1 MDKIMHGVGEQ
12 KAGVAPLPTTSMD
25 LPQIALPLF
34 ANHRLMQ
41 VKERTRGARLSGLSG
56 MPAAAQLAGL
66 LGVPARLEHGR
77 QSQMLQAPNV
87 SLETCVRMIWC
98 II

>member
-34 ANHRLMQ
+34 ANHRLMPGQ
-41 VKERTRGARLSGLSG
+41 RTHKGGAL
-56 MPAAAQLAGL
+56 
-66 LGVPARLEHGR
+66 VRLERDASCCPACGVVGGTR
-77 QSQMLQAPNV
+77 PAGTWAAEPDAASAQCKRANDLVYN
-87 SLETCVRMIWC
+87 LT
-98 II
+98 